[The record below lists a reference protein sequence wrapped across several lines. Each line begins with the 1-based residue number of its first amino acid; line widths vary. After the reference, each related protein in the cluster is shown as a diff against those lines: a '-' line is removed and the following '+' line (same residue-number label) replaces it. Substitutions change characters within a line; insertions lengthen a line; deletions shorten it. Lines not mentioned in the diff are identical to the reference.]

1 MGSTLGA
8 AALIV
13 LGWLLGLP
21 TALFTEWLRR
31 RREQTDRR
39 ASRQYET
46 LIALQESLLVVYRT
60 AVTGYVADRRASREA
75 GAGQWIHTLP
85 SEENN
90 QKELEA
96 RGRTGMLRVRVED
109 AQLGTLIDA
118 VMETTGKFLTVDSEQ
133 NARAL
138 IQELL
143 DRHNA
148 VNQRIGALVTKTY

>member
-1 MGSTLGA
+1 
-8 AALIV
+8 
-13 LGWLLGLP
+13 
-21 TALFTEWLRR
+21 
-31 RREQTDRR
+31 
-39 ASRQYET
+39 
-46 LIALQESLLVVYRT
+46 
-60 AVTGYVADRRASREA
+60 
-75 GAGQWIHTLP
+75 LP
-85 SEENN
+85 SKENN

-143 DRHNA
+143 DRHNP